1 MASDMWILRVGCVAL
16 AGAIGA
22 VSRWGVT
29 HVVHYSLGESA
40 GRWWFLGTLTV
51 NALGCFLFGFA
62 IDYFQRYL
70 PQDETLRLAVT
81 AGFLGAFTTFST
93 FAYETVKLHTSDG
106 LLWAAANV
114 GLSVVVGL
122 IAVVLG
128 AATVRGMS

>member
-1 MASDMWILRVGCVAL
+1 LCTIRWARAL
-16 AGAIGA
+16 A
-22 VSRWGVT
+22 
-29 HVVHYSLGESA
+29 A
-40 GRWWFLGTLTV
+40 GGFWARS
-51 NALGCFLFGFA
+51 LGCFLFGFA